1 MSPRGIIVAQ
11 GRRPRATMIPRGD
24 IPLCCTHHLFYYTS
38 YLAGMG
44 EFTDTNLLITF
55 IMHLIWHG
63 WANSRG
69 QNSWFQQLTCW
80 WCRLRH
86 MVTEHVRNIVAL
98 LWRPSGPQS
107 LVMLPAK
114 MLWWPSGPQ
123 SLVMLPAKMADRIMG
138 GGGGD
143 THLGYGILGGKK
155 SGIWDMRAK
164 KSGIWDMG
172 KSSGIWD
179 IGVEI
184 INF

>member
-1 MSPRGIIVAQ
+1 MTVYLEWSCSDRTFSVYTLDNII
-11 GRRPRATMIPRGD
+11 
-24 IPLCCTHHLFYYTS
+24 
-38 YLAGMG
+38 
-44 EFTDTNLLITF
+44 
-55 IMHLIWHG
+55 
-63 WANSRG
+63 
-69 QNSWFQQLTCW
+69 
-80 WCRLRH
+80 
-86 MVTEHVRNIVAL
+86 
-98 LWRPSGPQS
+98 
-107 LVMLPAK
+107 
-114 MLWWPSGPQ
+114 
-123 SLVMLPAKMADRIMG
+123 G

>member
-1 MSPRGIIVAQ
+1 MCIV
-11 GRRPRATMIPRGD
+11 
-24 IPLCCTHHLFYYTS
+24 FYGVFQI
-38 YLAGMG
+38 LL
-44 EFTDTNLLITF
+44 EFINC
-55 IMHLIWHG
+55 MYYYWG
-63 WANSRG
+63 
-69 QNSWFQQLTCW
+69 
-80 WCRLRH
+80 
-86 MVTEHVRNIVAL
+86 
-98 LWRPSGPQS
+98 
-107 LVMLPAK
+107 
-114 MLWWPSGPQ
+114 
-123 SLVMLPAKMADRIMG
+123 G